1 MARDLK
7 VSKMIRFHSHLAEQL
22 EQFVAF
28 KHMQNYDYT
37 GQAQRLSHFDRF
49 LAKGDTVQQFPYLC
63 PEILRQYVEEHTAH
77 LQRFTRRSHLS
88 SLREFSRYLH
98 AREPRSSILPKDIVP
113 RSSRPVR
120 FYRIT
125 PQQVAKLMD
134 ATRVALRVDEFQAYS
149 ISVFIGLLYST
160 GLRLNEALKLTLGDV
175 DEDNATLHVAKGKFD
190 KQRLVP
196 MSPTTLSALKRYL
209 VTRNQ
214 HAEDLK
220 ASPLFARCDSKA
232 LTRKQVYRAFRNLCR
247 HCGLNE
253 KPRPRLHDLR
263 HNYACR
269 RLALWREQGCDV
281 NTMLPVLA
289 TAMGH
294 VDIIN
299 TQVYLHID
307 AGELRDV
314 AKRLNTYLERSK

>member
-1 MARDLK
+1 
-7 VSKMIRFHSHLAEQL
+7 MIHFHSHLAEQMQ
-22 EQFVAF
+22 QFVAF

-37 GQAQRLSHFDRF
+37 SQAQKLSGFDKF
-49 LAKGDTVQQFPYLC
+49 LAKGDKAQQFPYLS
-63 PEILRQYVEEHTAH
+63 PEILRQYVEEDTAH
-77 LQRFTRRSHLS
+77 LQRYSRRNHLS
-88 SLREFSRYLH
+88 PLREFSCYLH
-98 AREPRSSILPKDIVP
+98 ARDPRSAILPKDIVP
-113 RSSRPVR
+113 RSPRPVR

-125 PQQVAKLMD
+125 PQQASNLMD
-134 ATRVALRVDEFQAYS
+134 ATRQVLHIDEFQAYS

-160 GLRLNEALKLTLGDV
+160 GLRLNEALMLTLGDV
-175 DEDNATLHVAKGKFD
+175 DASNAMLHVSKGKFD

-209 VTRNQ
+209 VIRNQ

-220 ASPLFARCDSKA
+220 ASPLFARRDNKA
-232 LTRKQVYRAFRNLCR
+232 LTRKQVYYAFCNLCR
-247 HCGLNE
+247 HCGLNS

-299 TQVYLHID
+299 TQIYLHID
-307 AGELRDV
+307 SSELHDV
-314 AKRLNTYLERSK
+314 AKRLNTYLERPR